1 VANFKIKLVL
11 TFGLALIAAAA
22 SADRTINSSSIGE
35 EARVYEITS
44 TEPTATGPDIGPL
57 ESRLLAA
64 SATDLRVDADD
75 ITLLR
80 VAEGTP
86 NRSPSGSAMVT
97 TTCDNGGFT
106 VATFGELLPNVC
118 GVLGSFPATPG
129 TYRIV
134 VIKPISIDNFG
145 GFFYQSG
152 ANWIQM
158 VFAQTF
164 KAPWGSSIKL
174 EKNEERY
181 ESTDADGTVT
191 LRSPFLGPLMDSE
204 TKSRVWPIGNGV
216 VASYRDGTRAVLPP
230 GLRIVTADGLCT
242 QIKTYMDPFSIIL
255 LTAKGTPPPTA
266 EKIAA
271 SFKEFGCPSK
281 DRSVP
286 IVGLLLLFGLPLA
299 IIAGLIFGVRH
310 LLRRRR
316 GAVPATATQ
325 PPTIA
330 IAPADIPVGM
340 SYAAA
345 VAKAGPASIQTPTES
360 TPVQPAAAAPLAPAP
375 FDRLRV
381 WRALPLA
388 QRYRII
394 GGVVVLLIFALF
406 VILRPSTDA
415 TSILRKLAADSRSG
429 AATSELGK
437 VLGEETLTGEL
448 PTDGDFVSP
457 AAGHKARFAWYRP
470 DDAKV
475 IFDIFSSRS
484 DADQAL
490 TKIREGGPEEE
501 LLLPTVAR
509 GAATGFADRSV
520 VAFKPQLVFECRS
533 TANYLYCM
541 TQPEGTAL
549 LLTVRVPAD
558 TVIPIPSVADAK
570 THAETEARYA
580 IDRLHEAGIGVK

>member
-1 VANFKIKLVL
+1 VAHFKTKLML
-11 TFGLALIAAAA
+11 TLGLALIAAAA
-22 SADRTINSSSIGE
+22 SADTNINSSSIGE
-35 EARVYEITS
+35 DARVYEITS

-57 ESRLLAA
+57 EGRLLAA
-64 SATDLRVDADD
+64 SAAEMRVDAGD

-86 NRSPSGSAMVT
+86 NRSPSGSALYT

-106 VATFGELLPNVC
+106 VATFGELHPNVC

-134 VIKPISIDNFG
+134 VIKPTSIDNFG

-164 KAPWGSSIKL
+164 KAPWGSSITL

-181 ESTDADGTVT
+181 ESTDADGTMT

-204 TKSRVWPIGNGV
+204 TKPRVWPIGNGV
-216 VASYRDGTRAVLPP
+216 AASYRDGTREVLPP

-242 QIKTYMDPFSIIL
+242 QIKTFMDPFSVIL

-271 SFKEFGCPSK
+271 SFKEFGCLPK

-299 IIAGLIFGVRH
+299 IVAGLIFGVRRF
-310 LLRRRR
+310 LRRRH
-316 GAVPATATQ
+316 GAVPAT
-325 PPTIA
+325 PTPAPTAVVA
-330 IAPADIPVGM
+330 IPPADIPVGM
-340 SYAAA
+340 RFADAATAVPATADAKSGAAA
-345 VAKAGPASIQTPTES
+345 
-360 TPVQPAAAAPLAPAP
+360 QPAEATPDTRPP
-375 FDRLRV
+375 IDRLRA
-381 WRALPLA
+381 WRALEA
-388 QRYRII
+388 RQRYRII
-394 GGVVVLLIFALF
+394 GGAAVLLLFLLF
-406 VILRPSTDA
+406 VILRPSSDPA
-415 TSILRKLAADSRSG
+415 TILRKLASDAKSG
-429 AATSELGK
+429 AASSELGK

-448 PTDGDFVSP
+448 PSEGAFVSP
-457 AAGHKARFAWYRP
+457 AAGHTARFAWYRP
-470 DDAKV
+470 GDAKV
-475 IFDIFSSRS
+475 IFDIFSSPS
-484 DADQAL
+484 DAEQVL
-490 TKIREGGPEEE
+490 TNIRAGGPEEE
-501 LLLPTVAR
+501 LLLPAVAR
-509 GAATGFADRSV
+509 GAATGFAHRSV
-520 VAFKPQLVFECRS
+520 VAFKPQMVFECRS
-533 TANYLYCM
+533 AAYYLYCM
-541 TQPEGTAL
+541 TQPANMAL

-558 TVIPIPSVADAK
+558 TVIPIPGVADAK

-580 IDRLHEAGIGVK
+580 IDLLHDVGIGNR